1 MSTYRVTVMV
11 TTDVDGEYDTDAMT
25 NAIQKIRAI
34 VGEEQECWVTGIA
47 SDCDGGYL
55 TFKQTPIPN

>member
-1 MSTYRVTVMV
+1 MV

-34 VGEEQECWVTGIA
+34 VGDEQECWVTGIA